1 MATGFTE
8 ALDARKK
15 RKIVWLSSLFFG
27 LLLLLTLSSNTLL
40 TLNLPKVR
48 TEQGREGALVTT
60 WRGTARLMPR
70 QHIEL
75 SNKAEWS
82 IKKVHVKEGDRVAKG
97 QTLITYENSA
107 AVQEILDVQA
117 GLAGQRLTL
126 ADLQDDYIEA
136 VQSNDEMQARRTKR
150 ELERAQLAIG
160 VQERKLSMM
169 KSEANDRRRII
180 APFDGVVTQVHAT
193 PQLPSGSG
201 GPDIR
206 VANTQ
211 KGYQFEIVIPDAF
224 GRKLRTE
231 EKMRVQ
237 IEHEEASIAVE
248 GIITDIRP
256 MTDVDGG
263 TSLQGE
269 AEGSAS
275 QMTSGHRVIVK
286 VQHPNV
292 QANERVSVELT
303 QSEKFD
309 GGMLVSNQAIR
320 QDGKNSY
327 VLVIEARSGPL
338 GNTFI
343 ARKVPIRLGGTNG
356 QETLVL
362 QGVHEKHQIIVESNE
377 PLTDG
382 QRVRI

>member
-15 RKIVWLSSLFFG
+15 RKIVWLSRLFFG

-97 QTLITYENSA
+97 QTLITYENPA

-117 GLAGQRLTL
+117 GLAGQKLSL

-136 VQSNDEMQARRTKR
+136 IQNYDEMQVRRTKR

-160 VQERKLSMM
+160 VQERKLSTM
-169 KSEANDRRRII
+169 KSEENDRRSII

-206 VANTQ
+206 VANSQ
-211 KGYQFEIVIPDAF
+211 QGYQFEMVIPDAF
-224 GRKLRTE
+224 GRKLRTGENMHVQIDHE
-231 EKMRVQ
+231 EK
-237 IEHEEASIAVE
+237 SIPVE
-248 GIITDIRP
+248 GIIIDIRP
-256 MTDVDGG
+256 ITGVDGG
-263 TSLQGE
+263 AFRQEG
-269 AEGSAS
+269 AEESVS
-275 QMTSGHRVIVK
+275 QPTSGQRVIVK

-320 QDGKNSY
+320 QEGKNSY
-327 VLVIEARSGPL
+327 VLVIEVRSGPL

-343 ARKVPIRLGGTNG
+343 ARKAPVRLGGTNG

-362 QGVHEKHQIIVESNE
+362 QGIHVKDQIIVESSE
-377 PLTDG
+377 PLANG
-382 QRVRI
+382 QRVRV